1 MFLTL
6 SRWLS
11 ERWTPSYNSQ
21 TLHIPSRHPSGL
33 SRPATF
39 NHTARPGRRPATQY
53 NYIVGTHIWRLLA
66 EQRQVRAVLSLLV
79 AEFDAPADRLERDLL
94 DLVVRLAEKGLVTTA
109 GPPA

>member
-1 MFLTL
+1 MADILL
-6 SRWLS
+6 ESVV
-11 ERWTPSYNSQ
+11 TPCDDAIFREIGGEAVILN
-21 TLHIPSRHPSGL
+21 LMSGEYFGL
-33 SRPATF
+33 DA
-39 NHTARPGRRPATQY
+39 
-53 NYIVGTHIWRLLA
+53 VGTHIWRLLA